1 MYIMKNILF
10 ILSTLLFGFSCSPH
24 LSPFT
29 QELYQSNN
37 WTVDDLKQIQFY
49 LSKDIVLYRKVSK
62 GESTIHGG
70 KIKIK
75 KGQKIEEIIIE
86 AGTPGIVLF
95 SPKKDRIA
103 VSFESS
109 GTDKYLIFGPNPKV
123 GERYVLLAKDWK
135 KRKGK
140 ISYDDKIYFTDSE
153 SAYASLLVDLKKVRK
168 VSLSKRKAN
177 GRTL

>member
-1 MYIMKNILF
+1 MKNIL
-10 ILSTLLFGFSCSPH
+10 LLFSIVLLGFSCSPH

-29 QELYQSNN
+29 QELYQSNH

-86 AGTPGIVLF
+86 AGTPGVVLF
-95 SPKKDRIA
+95 SPKKDRLA
-103 VSFESS
+103 VSFESN
-109 GTDKYLIFGPNPKV
+109 GENKFLIFGPNPKA
-123 GERYVLLAKDWK
+123 GKRYVLLAKDWK
-135 KRKGK
+135 KHKGK
-140 ISYDDKIYFTDSE
+140 ISYDDKVYFTDSE

-168 VSLSKRKAN
+168 VSRTKHKASGRK
-177 GRTL
+177 L

>member
-1 MYIMKNILF
+1 MKNIF
-10 ILSTLLFGFSCSPH
+10 TILSIVLLGFSCSPH

-29 QELYQSNN
+29 QELYQNSN

-62 GESTIHGG
+62 GESSIHGG

-86 AGTPGIVLF
+86 AGTPGVVLF
-95 SPKKDRIA
+95 SPKKDRLA
-103 VSFESS
+103 VSFESN
-109 GTDKYLIFGPNPKV
+109 GNDRFLIFGPNPKV
-123 GERYVLLAKDWK
+123 GDRYVLLAKDWK
-135 KRKGK
+135 KHRGK

-153 SAYASLLVDLKKVRK
+153 SAYASLLVDLKKVGK
-168 VSLSKRKAN
+168 VSHSKRTAS
-177 GRTL
+177 GRKL